1 MSETTESWQWNRNNE
16 ENTLASLAIFWT
28 QANNSIWLEE
38 FEIYDAQLWDS
49 IEESNVDIIRIQKR
63 QGRENWTEGIFEET
77 MAKNFLN

>member
-77 MAKNFLN
+77 MAKTFLK